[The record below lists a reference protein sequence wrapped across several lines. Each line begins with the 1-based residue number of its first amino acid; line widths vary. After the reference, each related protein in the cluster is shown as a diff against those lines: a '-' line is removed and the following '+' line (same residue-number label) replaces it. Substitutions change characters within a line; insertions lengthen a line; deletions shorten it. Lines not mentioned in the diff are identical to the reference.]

1 MEIKNLIKKNRSY
14 RRFDSSVAVPAEQLA
29 ELMELTRYTA
39 SARNMQPLRYLPITG
54 KEATDRVFPLLAWA
68 GYLPDWPGPSENE
81 RPAAYIIVCKESAL
95 ADGHTL
101 FDAGIA
107 TQTILLGAVEMG
119 LGGCI
124 IGAVNKSRLKEVTG
138 LSDRY
143 EILYVIALGKPAEQV
158 VIDDLCGNGS
168 VKYWRDEKQ
177 VHHVPKRKLNDL
189 IIKI

>member
-1 MEIKNLIKKNRSY
+1 MEINNLIKKNRSY
-14 RRFDSSVAVPAEQLA
+14 RRFDSSFALSDAQLA
-29 ELMELTRYTA
+29 GLVELTRYTA
-39 SARNMQPLRYLPITG
+39 SARNMQPLRYLPVTG
-54 KEATDRVFPLLAWA
+54 KQDTDRVFPLLAWA
-68 GYLPDWPGPSENE
+68 GYLPDWPGPAENE
-81 RPAAYIIVCKESAL
+81 RPTAYLVVCKESAL

-138 LSDRY
+138 LPDRY
-143 EILYVIALGKPAEQV
+143 EILYVVALGKPTEEV
-158 VIDDLCGNGS
+158 VIDDLSDNGS
-168 VKYWRDEKQ
+168 IKYWRDEKQ

>member
-1 MEIKNLIKKNRSY
+1 MEINNLIKKNRSY
-14 RRFDSSVAVPAEQLA
+14 RRFDSSFALSDAQLA
-29 ELMELTRYTA
+29 GLVELTRYTA
-39 SARNMQPLRYLPITG
+39 SARNMQPLRYLPVTG
-54 KEATDRVFPLLAWA
+54 KQATDRIFPLLAWA
-68 GYLPDWPGPSENE
+68 GYLPDWPGPAENE
-81 RPAAYIIVCKESAL
+81 RPTAYLVVCKESAL

-138 LSDRY
+138 LPDRY
-143 EILYVIALGKPAEQV
+143 EILYVVALGKPTEEV
-158 VIDDLCGNGS
+158 VIDDLSDNGS
-168 VKYWRDEKQ
+168 IKYWRDEKQ

>member
-14 RRFDSSVAVPAEQLA
+14 RRFDSSFALSDEQLA
-29 ELMELTRYTA
+29 GLVELTRYTA
-39 SARNMQPLRYLPITG
+39 SARNMQPLRYLPVTG
-54 KEATDRVFPLLAWA
+54 KQATDRVFPLLAWA
-68 GYLPDWPGPSENE
+68 GYLPDWPGPAENE
-81 RPAAYIIVCKESAL
+81 RPTAYLIVCKESDL

-107 TQTILLGAVEMG
+107 TQTILLGATEMG

-124 IGAVNKSRLKEVTG
+124 IGAVNKSRLKELTG
-138 LSDRY
+138 LPRRY
-143 EILYVIALGKPAEQV
+143 EILYVIALGKPVEEV
-158 VIDDLCGNGS
+158 VIDDLPGNGS
-168 VKYWRDEKQ
+168 IKYWRDEKQ

>member
-1 MEIKNLIKKNRSY
+1 MEINNLIKKNRSY
-14 RRFDSSVAVPAEQLA
+14 RRFDSSFALSDTQLA
-29 ELMELTRYTA
+29 GLVELTRYTA
-39 SARNMQPLRYLPITG
+39 SARNMQPLRYLPVTG
-54 KEATDRVFPLLAWA
+54 KQATDRIFPLLAWA
-68 GYLPDWPGPSENE
+68 GYLPDWPGPAENE
-81 RPAAYIIVCKESAL
+81 RPTAYLVVCKESAL

-138 LSDRY
+138 LPDRY
-143 EILYVIALGKPAEQV
+143 EILYVVALGKPTEEV
-158 VIDDLCGNGS
+158 VIDDLSDNGS
-168 VKYWRDEKQ
+168 IKYWRDEKQ

>member
-1 MEIKNLIKKNRSY
+1 MEINNLIKKNRSY
-14 RRFDSSVAVPAEQLA
+14 RRFDSSFALSDEQLA
-29 ELMELTRYTA
+29 GLVELTRYTA
-39 SARNMQPLRYLPITG
+39 SARNMQPLRYLPVTG
-54 KEATDRVFPLLAWA
+54 KQATDRIFPLLAWA
-68 GYLPDWPGPSENE
+68 GYLPDWPGPAENE
-81 RPAAYIIVCKESAL
+81 RPTAYLVVCKESAL

-138 LSDRY
+138 LPDRY
-143 EILYVIALGKPAEQV
+143 EILYVVALGKPTEEV
-158 VIDDLCGNGS
+158 VIDDLSDNGS
-168 VKYWRDEKQ
+168 IKYWRDEKQ